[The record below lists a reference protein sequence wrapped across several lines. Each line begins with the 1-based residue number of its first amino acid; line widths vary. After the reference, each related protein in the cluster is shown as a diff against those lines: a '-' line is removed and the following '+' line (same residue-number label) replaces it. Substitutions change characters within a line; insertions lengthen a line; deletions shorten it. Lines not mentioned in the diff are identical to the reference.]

1 MKRARNCDASSDDS
15 GDSDE
20 MYLCAYNKKVYEIP
34 AARLVPLSSS
44 GEVEP
49 IRLLCRP
56 EEGVGVE
63 FARHSDG
70 GEHHFERTALPATDR
85 TWARPERR
93 AEESSAEEG
102 EEGEEG
108 GKSGESDS
116 ESSSVSAVD
125 RRTVVLENH
134 MALCKFTEFQLVYKD
149 SYRCFER
156 YVLGRKFEPITKK
169 LVPGEATYT
178 TKHLVLL
185 YESEG
190 AAKAVRDAEGGDGAH
205 LDGDRPQ
212 LCFVVYVP
220 ADGGS
225 TYEPETETKRLLT
238 MVRPEFVKRVA
249 SAVATVE
256 GVSSTIRSEV
266 VLACQDE
273 RTTRTLDLGRS
284 SRMAR
289 MPCAAVYPGG
299 KALHALLGY
308 LAPRSRLAVLESEL
322 TFGVGRNGRR
332 QTGPDGE
339 SGAGQAGGAGGG
351 SRDVR
356 ALEASERDELV
367 RLRIFFSAV
376 SAAADRFRSAS

>member
-1 MKRARNCDASSDDS
+1 MKRARNCDACSDASSDS
-15 GDSDE
+15 E
-20 MYLCAYNKKVYEIP
+20 ELYLCAYNKKVYEIP

-49 IRLLCRP
+49 VRLLCRP

-102 EEGEEG
+102 GGSGE
-108 GKSGESDS
+108 SGESDS

-156 YVLGRKFEPITKK
+156 YVIGRRFDPITKK

-185 YESEG
+185 YESEA
-190 AAKAVRDAEGGDGAH
+190 AAKAVRDAEGGDGDH

-225 TYEPETETKRLLT
+225 TYEPEPETKRFLN

-249 SAVATVE
+249 SAVATTE
-256 GVSSTIRSEV
+256 GVSSTILSEV
-266 VLACQDE
+266 VRACQDE
-273 RTTRTLDLGRS
+273 RTTRTLDLGSS

-289 MPCAAVYPGG
+289 MPCGRPFPNGM
-299 KALHALLGY
+299 ALHAVLGH
-308 LAPRSRLAVLESEL
+308 LAPKSRLAVLESEL

-332 QTGPDGE
+332 QTGPDG
-339 SGAGQAGGAGGG
+339 QAGGAGGG
-351 SRDVR
+351 GRDGR
-356 ALEASERDELV
+356 DGRDSLEESERDELV

-376 SAAADRFRSAS
+376 SAAVGRFNNAAS